1 MGLFDLL
8 KPNLYAEMTR
18 AVNAWWS
25 SKFKPSEFYDAIEL
39 DLTVHLCGSEEI
51 IEAKASELFGKK
63 IDYVGTAGLA
73 LPIKVKGRWH
83 IFCLSTEIDFV
94 TQEPNY
100 FTLGHELAHII
111 DFYNELQVNKTVDY
125 SNPDE
130 LYKGN

>member
-1 MGLFDLL
+1 MSILDLF

-25 SKFKPSEFYDAIEL
+25 SIFKPSDFYDKIEL
-39 DLTVHLCGSEEI
+39 DLTVHLCGNEELL
-51 IEAKASELFGKK
+51 EAKASELFGKK

-73 LPIKVKGRWH
+73 LPIKINDRWH
-83 IFCLSTEIDFV
+83 IFCLSTEIGFV

-111 DFYNELQVNKTVDY
+111 DFKNEQQENRIVDY

-130 LYKGN
+130 LHKGN